1 MSIETIGSSASLIKN
16 NDAESWVKK
25 NDLEVNKMLDYSDL
39 KTGVNSYKDNSK
51 TFSEFTIDVEYKE
64 IQFNYTK
71 CDLNVGHI
79 KYFIVNLTSSI
90 SLFGSKSNLVKFSL
104 PEV

>member
-16 NDAESWVKK
+16 NDAESWVNK

-51 TFSEFTIDVEYKE
+51 TFS
-64 IQFNYTK
+64 
-71 CDLNVGHI
+71 
-79 KYFIVNLTSSI
+79 
-90 SLFGSKSNLVKFSL
+90 
-104 PEV
+104 